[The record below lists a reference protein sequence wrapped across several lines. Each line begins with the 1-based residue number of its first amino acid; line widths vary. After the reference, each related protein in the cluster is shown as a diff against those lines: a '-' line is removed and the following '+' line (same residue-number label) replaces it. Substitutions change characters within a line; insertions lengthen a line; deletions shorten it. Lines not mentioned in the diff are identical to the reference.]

1 LKSFVD
7 PSKGILRP
15 SELVSSITKRPF
27 DDLLLK
33 KRAIIVFNQN
43 DLRRML
49 SQFEHNIKDAWSSYR
64 TIYEIKEKE
73 TILTKSPV
81 GGPNIAAIVEE
92 FSDFGVREFILW
104 GYCGGIKKD
113 LTFGDI
119 ILATGALREDGT
131 SYHYIEDDGTSIV
144 YSNWVDKW
152 AVDGKRAGFLEG
164 IVWSCDAIYRETE
177 QKIKKYS
184 KEGILA
190 VEMEVASFYSV
201 CNFKNVNG
209 IAFLVIS
216 DILTVNKWNP
226 GFFEEQFKKGAKKL
240 FKFITEKAII

>member
-1 LKSFVD
+1 MKSFFD

-104 GYCGGIKKD
+104 GYCGGIKK
-113 LTFGDI
+113 I
-119 ILATGALREDGT
+119 
-131 SYHYIEDDGTSIV
+131 
-144 YSNWVDKW
+144 
-152 AVDGKRAGFLEG
+152 
-164 IVWSCDAIYRETE
+164 
-177 QKIKKYS
+177 
-184 KEGILA
+184 
-190 VEMEVASFYSV
+190 
-201 CNFKNVNG
+201 
-209 IAFLVIS
+209 
-216 DILTVNKWNP
+216 
-226 GFFEEQFKKGAKKL
+226 
-240 FKFITEKAII
+240 